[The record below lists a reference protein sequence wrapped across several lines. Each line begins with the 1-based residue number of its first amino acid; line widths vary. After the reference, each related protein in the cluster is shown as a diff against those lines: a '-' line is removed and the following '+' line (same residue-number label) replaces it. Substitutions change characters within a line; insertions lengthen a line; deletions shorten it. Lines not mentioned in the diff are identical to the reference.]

1 MLDNCKKKKNKGH
14 IQFHLN
20 GISLIQKG
28 KKKSINIFFEDIKFI
43 FLDNIQNQLSVRFY
57 LHGQK
62 ISNETMEIVLEEI
75 LIYFEKDINY
85 SKSIFKDEN
94 MSDDSDLS
102 KEEIE
107 NSINHKIKE
116 ILIFFTNSFCYFCGK
131 NIEIPQKKFGFY
143 GFYKKAIFSFY
154 PTKNLL
160 QTSSFFFPLMVTFSN
175 IEFVIFER
183 IITGVKNFDTTIILN
198 CSNSNSQK
206 TSFKLFRFF
215 FLDFRKFD
223 SIQSLFVKNI
233 LTVFKGPNY
242 IDWNNLSREIEK
254 NKKIIPKEK
263 IGKFLEKMEKTFQKK
278 KFISEYRFL
287 NS

>member
-1 MLDNCKKKKNKGH
+1 
-14 IQFHLN
+14 
-20 GISLIQKG
+20 
-28 KKKSINIFFEDIKFI
+28 
-43 FLDNIQNQLSVRFY
+43 
-57 LHGQK
+57 
-62 ISNETMEIVLEEI
+62 MEIVLEEI